1 MKLVATFILAMC
13 CIAATAQE
21 QVVTVASADN
31 GAATFIGGPYLPPA
45 SLMSDSAVAIS
56 VPVSL
61 HLPPIG
67 MRYPSLHTLNPLLN
81 NRYSYGAMPLWG
93 GAYMVGSGSFS
104 VYPAV
109 GNVATAN
116 VGISQLLGDNLV
128 VTVGVAGEKL
138 HIGRELYNHYGFS
151 GSVGYRIN
159 DHFSLNAFGSYY
171 TNNSYIPAG
180 GTVFAGTSTYGGSVE
195 YSPTERFSVEA
206 GVRRVY
212 DPLDCRWKTVP
223 ILVPSV
229 KIGDAKIGIDVGG
242 LLYEAFRSDPAGGGA
257 KYDPHTVRGPMTT
270 NKTPVPTAKDWR
282 KR

>member
-21 QVVTVASADN
+21 QDVPVASTDN

-93 GAYMVGSGSFS
+93 GAYMVGGGSFN

-128 VTVGVAGEKL
+128 
-138 HIGRELYNHYGFS
+138 
-151 GSVGYRIN
+151 
-159 DHFSLNAFGSYY
+159 
-171 TNNSYIPAG
+171 
-180 GTVFAGTSTYGGSVE
+180 
-195 YSPTERFSVEA
+195 
-206 GVRRVY
+206 
-212 DPLDCRWKTVP
+212 
-223 ILVPSV
+223 
-229 KIGDAKIGIDVGG
+229 
-242 LLYEAFRSDPAGGGA
+242 
-257 KYDPHTVRGPMTT
+257 
-270 NKTPVPTAKDWR
+270 
-282 KR
+282 